1 MAKKRHLKK
10 KNKMMTGNVIENET
24 REETNEANEANE
36 TKKAKEAGTAATAA
50 TVAAVS
56 VVKTSAAVKETAAAQ
71 TEEVQAEIPK
81 KEEAAAKKR
90 ASKKMNF
97 YVQFQDAEYNEQD
110 IIAQVK
116 KIWKD
121 AGNRIADLN
130 TMDIYVKPE
139 EKMVYYTINEELSA
153 SFAL

>member
-1 MAKKRHLKK
+1 M
-10 KNKMMTGNVIENET
+10 
-24 REETNEANEANE
+24 
-36 TKKAKEAGTAATAA
+36 
-50 TVAAVS
+50 
-56 VVKTSAAVKETAAAQ
+56 
-71 TEEVQAEIPK
+71 
-81 KEEAAAKKR
+81 
-90 ASKKMNF
+90 
-97 YVQFQDAEYNEQD
+97 
-110 IIAQVK
+110 K

>member
-24 REETNEANEANE
+24 REETNETNEANE
-36 TKKAKEAGTAATAA
+36 TKKAKEADTAATAA
-50 TVAAVS
+50 TVAVS
-56 VVKTSAAVKETAAAQ
+56 VVKTSAAVKETVAAQ

-81 KEEAAAKKR
+81 KEEVAAKKR

>member
-24 REETNEANEANE
+24 REETNE
-36 TKKAKEAGTAATAA
+36 TKKAKEADTAATAA

-71 TEEVQAEIPK
+71 TEEVQVEIPK

-90 ASKKMNF
+90 TSKKMNF
-97 YVQFQDAEYNEQD
+97 YIQFQDAEYNEQD

-116 KIWKD
+116 KNWKD

>member
-24 REETNEANEANE
+24 REETNETKE
-36 TKKAKEAGTAATAA
+36 TKKADTAATAA
-50 TVAAVS
+50 TAAFTVAE
-56 VVKTSAAVKETAAAQ
+56 TSAAVKETAAAR
-71 TEEVQAEIPK
+71 TEEVPAEIPK
-81 KEEAAAKKR
+81 KEEAAAAKKR
-90 ASKKMNF
+90 ASKKTNF

>member
-1 MAKKRHLKK
+1 
-10 KNKMMTGNVIENET
+10 MTGYVFENET
-24 REETNEANEANE
+24 REETIETKE
-36 TKKAKEAGTAATAA
+36 TKKADTAA
-50 TVAAVS
+50 TVATAAAVT
-56 VVKTSAAVKETAAAQ
+56 VAETAAVKETAAAR
-71 TEEVQAEIPK
+71 TEEVQTGIPK
-81 KEEAAAKKR
+81 KEEAAAVKKR
-90 ASKKMNF
+90 ASKKTNF

>member
-24 REETNEANEANE
+24 REETNETKE
-36 TKKAKEAGTAATAA
+36 TKKADTAATAA
-50 TVAAVS
+50 TAAFTVAE
-56 VVKTSAAVKETAAAQ
+56 TSATVKETAAAR
-71 TEEVQAEIPK
+71 TEEVPAEIPK
-81 KEEAAAKKR
+81 KEEATAAKKR
-90 ASKKMNF
+90 ASKKTNF

>member
-24 REETNEANEANE
+24 REETNETNEANE
-36 TKKAKEAGTAATAA
+36 TKKAKEADTAATAA
-50 TVAAVS
+50 TVAVS

>member
-24 REETNEANEANE
+24 REETNETKE
-36 TKKAKEAGTAATAA
+36 TKKADTAAV
-50 TVAAVS
+50 TVS
-56 VVKTSAAVKETAAAQ
+56 ETSAAVKETAAAR
-71 TEEVQAEIPK
+71 TEEVQTGIPK
-81 KEEAAAKKR
+81 KEEATAVKKR
-90 ASKKMNF
+90 ASKKTNF

>member
-24 REETNEANEANE
+24 REEIGKVLGIKT
-36 TKKAKEAGTAATAA
+36 KEAA
-50 TVAAVS
+50 VAA
-56 VVKTSAAVKETAAAQ
+56 EQ
-71 TEEVQAEIPK
+71 TKEVQADAVKMEVASKPK
-81 KEEAAAKKR
+81 LEKSDSVTSDTTAKKR
-90 ASKKMNF
+90 TSKKMNF

>member
-10 KNKMMTGNVIENET
+10 KNKMMTANVIENET
-24 REETNEANEANE
+24 REDTKEVTKEVIPEAASVQ
-36 TKKAKEAGTAATAA
+36 TA
-50 TVAAVS
+50 
-56 VVKTSAAVKETAAAQ
+56 
-71 TEEVQAEIPK
+71 QAEVVQN
-81 KEEAAAKKR
+81 EESVISVQKTAETDSMTTGTAAKKR
-90 ASKKMNF
+90 ASKKTNF
-97 YVQFQDAEYNEQD
+97 YVQFRDAEYNEQD

-121 AGNRIADLN
+121 AGNRIADLK
-130 TMDIYVKPE
+130 TMDVYVKPE

>member
-24 REETNEANEANE
+24 REETNETKE
-36 TKKAKEAGTAATAA
+36 TKKADTAATAA
-50 TVAAVS
+50 TAAAVTVAETS
-56 VVKTSAAVKETAAAQ
+56 VAVKETAAAR
-71 TEEVQAEIPK
+71 TKEVQTEIPK
-81 KEEAAAKKR
+81 KEEAAAVKKR
-90 ASKKMNF
+90 ASKKTNF

>member
-24 REETNEANEANE
+24 REEIGKVSGIKT
-36 TKKAKEAGTAATAA
+36 KEAA
-50 TVAAVS
+50 VAA
-56 VVKTSAAVKETAAAQ
+56 EQ
-71 TEEVQAEIPK
+71 TKEVQADAVKMEVASKPK
-81 KEEAAAKKR
+81 LEKSDSVTSDTTAKKR
-90 ASKKMNF
+90 TSKKMNF

-116 KIWKD
+116 KLWKD

>member
-24 REETNEANEANE
+24 REETIETKE
-36 TKKAKEAGTAATAA
+36 TKKADTAATAA
-50 TVAAVS
+50 TAAAVT
-56 VVKTSAAVKETAAAQ
+56 VAETAAVKETAAAR
-71 TEEVQAEIPK
+71 TEEVQTGIPK
-81 KEEAAAKKR
+81 KEEAAAVKKR
-90 ASKKMNF
+90 ASKKTNF

>member
-10 KNKMMTGNVIENET
+10 KNKMMIGNVIENET
-24 REETNEANEANE
+24 REEIGKVSGLKT
-36 TKKAKEAGTAATAA
+36 KEAA
-50 TVAAVS
+50 VAA
-56 VVKTSAAVKETAAAQ
+56 EQ
-71 TEEVQAEIPK
+71 TKEVQADAVK
-81 KEEAAAKKR
+81 KEVASKPKLEKSDSVTSDTTAKKR
-90 ASKKMNF
+90 TSKKMNF

>member
-24 REETNEANEANE
+24 REEIGKVSGIKT
-36 TKKAKEAGTAATAA
+36 KEAA
-50 TVAAVS
+50 VAA
-56 VVKTSAAVKETAAAQ
+56 EQ
-71 TEEVQAEIPK
+71 TKEVQADAVK
-81 KEEAAAKKR
+81 KEVAEAKKR
-90 ASKKMNF
+90 TSKKMNF

-116 KIWKD
+116 KLWKD